1 MSKEGEQRLTVVSFS
16 GKQGDWTT
24 WEEKFLARANM
35 KGYKEVLLME
45 PSAIPNKL
53 SDSTTVLN
61 KSLNHKNNAAYS
73 DLILSM
79 NTESPAGKVAFTLI
93 RSTKSDDYPNGNAA
107 EAFKRLINKYKPKT
121 AIVE

>member
-1 MSKEGEQRLTVVSFS
+1 MSKEGETRLTVVSFS
-16 GKQGDWTT
+16 GKQSDWTT

-45 PSAIPNKL
+45 PSDIPKPKLDDMTDAENKKR
-53 SDSTTVLN
+53 D
-61 KSLNHKNNAAYS
+61 HKNSAAYS

-93 RSTKSDDYPNGNAA
+93 H
-107 EAFKRLINKYKPKT
+107 
-121 AIVE
+121 